1 MSPRE
6 LLKSYRG
13 KRLKS
18 QEDVA
23 KVLNVTRQTY
33 TVWENNPLEV
43 ETNLLFDILKAID
56 VDEEIRKFLKP
67 MTREDFLRDVEIAEK
82 QIQNI

>member
-56 VDEEIRKFLKP
+56 VDEQEAHDFFNAL
-67 MTREDFLRDVEIAEK
+67 EQDFLSCEK
-82 QIQNI
+82 ECI